1 MSHQFTEAIKYKD
14 GKFYN
19 LSYHQLR
26 MDKTSEHFGLNK
38 INLAKN
44 IEKVP
49 SPDKKGFYKCR
60 VLYVNEIES
69 IEFLPYSFRK
79 KQKVG
84 IVQADEIDYSYKYA
98 NREKLEKL
106 IAGTDFDDIIIVKNG
121 YVTDALFSNL
131 VFETEKGLFTPKTFL
146 LPGTKRQYL
155 LDKQVISETT
165 IRAKDIFDYSKIRF
179 INSMIDIEDDIFIET
194 KKLIL

>member
-1 MSHQFTEAIKYKD
+1 M
-14 GKFYN
+14 
-19 LSYHQLR
+19 
-26 MDKTSEHFGLNK
+26 
-38 INLAKN
+38 
-44 IEKVP
+44 
-49 SPDKKGFYKCR
+49 
-60 VLYVNEIES
+60 LYVNEIES